1 MSDSVHV
8 LVVEDD
14 AGYARLIQIALAE
27 VDSPAQ
33 FETTWVSMLMS
44 AVDQI
49 GANRPDAI
57 LLDLNLPDI
66 RGLNTL
72 VSMVENAP
80 DIPIIVLTGLDDE
93 MVAIQAMQ
101 KGAQDYISKDQ
112 LDKDLLSRTVRY
124 AIERKRAQEEI
135 RRLNMELEQ
144 RVMERTAQLAVVIKE
159 LEAFSYSVSHDLRVP
174 IRRIDGLCGIL
185 LEDHIDELPA
195 TELTY
200 VENIRTHVRDMAQ
213 LIDDLHSLSHI
224 TRASVDPTPVNL
236 SILAEDIVKQL
247 KEEDPER
254 HVTLSIMPGLII
266 QGDARLLRIALT
278 NLLNNAWK
286 FTSPK
291 KEAHIEFGA
300 LQSVSDKQ
308 VFYVRD
314 DGVGFDMHYAQKL
327 FNAFQRLHSSDEFP
341 GTGIGLAIVYRII
354 SKHNGK
360 IWVESVENE
369 GTTFYFSL

>member
-1 MSDSVHV
+1 MSDIVHV

-14 AGYARLIQIALAE
+14 AGYARIIQMALSEAN
-27 VDSPAQ
+27 SHAQ
-33 FETTWVSMLMS
+33 FETTWVPMLKG
-44 AVDQI
+44 AVEQM

-57 LLDLNLPDI
+57 LLDLNLPDS
-66 RGLNTL
+66 RGLNTV
-72 VSMVENAP
+72 VSMIEKVP
-80 DIPIIVLTGLDDE
+80 DIPIIVLTGLDDDR
-93 MVAIQAMQ
+93 VAIQAMQ

-112 LDKDLLSRTVRY
+112 LDKDLLSRTIRY
-124 AIERKRAQEEI
+124 AIERKRAEEEI

-144 RVMERTAQLAVVIKE
+144 RVIQRTTELAVANKE
-159 LEAFSYSVSHDLRVP
+159 LEAFSYSVSHDLRAP

-185 LEDHIDELPA
+185 LEDHTNELPA
-195 TELTY
+195 TGLTY
-200 VENIRTHVRDMAQ
+200 VENIRAYVREMAQ
-213 LIDDLHSLSHI
+213 LIDDLLSLSHI

-236 SILAEDIVKQL
+236 SALAEDIAKQL
-247 KEEDPER
+247 KEEDSER
-254 HVTLSIMPGLII
+254 HVVFSIMPGLIT

-286 FTSPK
+286 FTSKK

-300 LQSVSDKQ
+300 LQIGSDKQ
-308 VFYVRD
+308 IFYVRD
-314 DGVGFDMHYAQKL
+314 NGVGFDIDYGQKL

-369 GTTFYFSL
+369 GTTFYFAL